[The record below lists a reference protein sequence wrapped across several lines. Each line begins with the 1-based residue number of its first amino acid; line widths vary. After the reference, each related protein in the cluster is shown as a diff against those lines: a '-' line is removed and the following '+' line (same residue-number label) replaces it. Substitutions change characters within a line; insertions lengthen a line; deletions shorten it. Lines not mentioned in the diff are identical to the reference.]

1 MSTVSKIKD
10 VCEDIL
16 DEMKALINDF
26 ANLEGASKDVK
37 AGLED
42 GTIVDKGLAAGT

>member
-1 MSTVSKIKD
+1 MALMKMSRNIMSTVSKIKD

-26 ANLEGASKDVK
+26 ANLEGASKDV
-37 AGLED
+37 
-42 GTIVDKGLAAGT
+42 

>member
-1 MSTVSKIKD
+1 MALMKMSRNIMSTVSKIKD

-26 ANLEGASKDVK
+26 ANLEGALKDV
-37 AGLED
+37 
-42 GTIVDKGLAAGT
+42 